1 MEACLQDG
9 RHESL
14 IRRSDPKTAIQTPPI
29 EKSWGAS
36 KKAKELFMRKRLAF
50 ARPLAVLS
58 LAVLCGGAIAQNV
71 PPSPP
76 PNAPVPYVL
85 SMGDMMNTL
94 VQPRHAKLGLA
105 GKNEA
110 WAIAGYALTE
120 IRQVFAGIVKAQPR
134 FHGLPVGD
142 LVEAAL
148 SQPENDLDTAIKQ
161 RDPQK
166 FAEAFDRLTQ
176 GCNACHAAADHP
188 YVVIKAPDAS
198 AFPNQDFSSRR

>member
-1 MEACLQDG
+1 
-9 RHESL
+9 
-14 IRRSDPKTAIQTPPI
+14 
-29 EKSWGAS
+29 
-36 KKAKELFMRKRLAF
+36 MRKRLAF
-50 ARPLAVLS
+50 ARPLAVLA
-58 LAVLCGGAIAQNV
+58 LIAVCGAAVAQNAQQP

-76 PNAPVPYVL
+76 ANAPVPYAL

-105 GKNEA
+105 GKAEA

-134 FHGLPVGD
+134 FRGLPVGD

-148 SQPENDLDTAIKQ
+148 SQPESDLDTAIKQ

-166 FAEAFDRLTQ
+166 FAEAYDRLTQ

-198 AFPNQDFSSRR
+198 AFPNQDFSPRR